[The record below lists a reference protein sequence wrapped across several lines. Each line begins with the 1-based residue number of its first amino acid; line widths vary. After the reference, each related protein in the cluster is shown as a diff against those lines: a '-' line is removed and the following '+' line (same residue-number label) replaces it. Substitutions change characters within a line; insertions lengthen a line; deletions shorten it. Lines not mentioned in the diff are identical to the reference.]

1 MDVAIGAYLTLLQI
15 LDMNM
20 TLKNRSR
27 KVTRLCF
34 LLSFFPPKSWLVV
47 TQNQMFNMFPAVQV
61 YISPL
66 RRAHICKSRAMN
78 YFPCLILFSFRS
90 NQNLLLFTLNLKLLF
105 TSVFIVVQ
113 IISDASFL
121 GKDPNTSSNIQ
132 YNFQNLF
139 DLEETQPCIQ
149 NTFQVLNV

>member
-1 MDVAIGAYLTLLQI
+1 MDVEIGAYLTLLQI

-47 TQNQMFNMFPAVQV
+47 TQNQMFKMFPAPQV
-61 YISPL
+61 YISSL
-66 RRAHICKSRAMN
+66 RTHNYKNRAMK
-78 YFPCLILFSFRS
+78 YFPCLILFSSLRS

-105 TSVFIVVQ
+105 TSVFTVQ

-121 GKDPNTSSNIQ
+121 CEDPNTTSKILLIWKRHSLA
-132 YNFQNLF
+132 YK
-139 DLEETQPCIQ
+139 THSRC
-149 NTFQVLNV
+149 